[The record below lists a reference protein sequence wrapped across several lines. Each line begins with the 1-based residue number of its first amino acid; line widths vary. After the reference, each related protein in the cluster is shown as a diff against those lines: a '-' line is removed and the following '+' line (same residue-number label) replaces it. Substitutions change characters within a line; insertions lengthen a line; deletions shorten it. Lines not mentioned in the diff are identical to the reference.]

1 MGQEQHRSG
10 PGLRAAAEGE
20 TMSQRAPGKATRVEE
35 TAREQ
40 ERGPAPGKRAAS
52 ESGAPAGPVPPGAT
66 PAGMVVPSEQ
76 RAGDWAADARLLSA
90 MGLGELGS
98 SEDGAQREATSPKQS
113 SSPSPSGAVS
123 SSPSP
128 SPSGAVSSSRL
139 RSTAGGGGAAQAASD
154 SAEAGLAEEGGPSGP
169 AEPAMLPAGKE
180 RWGVFAAS
188 GKPYLVEPRGGRPGA
203 WVVRDWVA
211 AAPDRREG
219 KAGWSAPSRARELLA
234 ALGWVEPER
243 LEPASR
249 RVRFHF
255 TKPYDYLAL
264 DAAALHATGLPP
276 GVEAVAERGR
286 EGGLRF
292 TARLDDAS
300 LPDGTQHDVT
310 ANEEARIFRALSQL
324 TGLALD
330 PEGVSFLQT
339 RAQRLPYTTGSG
351 TLMAEWNRTVCRTL
365 FGFDAYERWLTGK
378 RAEARTAEAP
388 KLKLDNYY
396 QREIPG
402 ELTHSGDLVESGEP
416 VRFEVQVDWPRDTPN
431 PAFYDCPPMVTP
443 GKLGNVALLRCA
455 WRFERIP
462 ASAGAPEP
470 SAAQSTS
477 TAEAVHRLVLA
488 PGEASATFRVT
499 CEARFDEYFAPTTFT
514 REVVVLSSAAAMA
527 SLRSEAF
534 AGLGASDAARRGEA
548 WSGAGAPELLGA
560 QRQGAASRE
569 GASQAPA
576 EDLAARARA
585 TGRDQLIAVRAALAG
600 NPASADAVAAIDRE
614 LARQAE
620 TEKLLAADRRRGW
633 QPFQVRG
640 TYLSRT
646 EGVAS
651 GPLELHGTVH
661 VARHY
666 DSYPGDGPSTTQ
678 RLRNDQYVVQLRDLS
693 RRFEQEDFAFEGK
706 GGSFDEALRAA
717 FDELVVAYP
726 KGMVALEA
734 EQLASSDGPTSGE
747 AQLGGGTGK
756 VVGFQRSTET
766 LWKKAKEVVWDP
778 VASIAVNLGAIA
790 LMTLVP
796 ASAAIV
802 APAILAYN
810 TIPTVDHVAS
820 ETARGTLT
828 LGDFTTAAG
837 EVALNLLPLVGR
849 AKPFTAGWLL
859 VETANW
865 GGQAALMTA
874 TAVDLAHQLQAQQVV
889 ALAAEYQAF
898 LQLRQRSLPSDPNL
912 AAAEAEIRARAA
924 AVADVITE
932 QLWLQI
938 RDNGIVM
945 VTGSVVHNTSAHVR
959 TAVIERLARPA
970 EPAASSASAPR
981 GAEQPRAL
989 GGDGAAAG
997 GPPRAASGEPPP
1009 EAGEPPHRTTAEGAA
1024 PRPEGAPGARAVML
1038 LGDDLVMRELAR
1050 QVRPLPGYVDVI
1062 VHGSTDSFWVMRAD
1076 VDVSIDQRA
1085 FAAYLRK
1092 HGLEGQKIRLISCE
1106 TGKHPKSVAQHL
1118 ANQLKVE
1125 VLAPSDVTWLHGDG
1139 TLTIGHRTRGRGE
1152 WVPYQPKESQPRSTP
1167 LSPLEA
1173 ERRPR
1178 RPEDELDHEPPAHA
1192 GRAHHDQRARASS
1205 VSEAELTRL
1214 LGAPVVFDPKLSN
1227 GVEVEARR
1235 VDKLLGFDLEV
1246 KAVRIGADALLA
1258 DALAHAATI
1267 KSLERYNGVVGRLR
1281 RLADRLAAWLG
1292 KRPAAKFP
1300 HGSRAW
1306 KTQEEL
1312 TKLTALLTQRHAEL
1326 GQGRVDDHTLQEE
1339 IRFLSGRYDYHE
1351 ELLQSLEE
1359 GGGAA
1364 GGKMGGDFS
1373 LSAPDVGRV
1382 TEEAEAAGYR
1392 LPGAD
1397 QGVDPSWYYYRHK
1410 RHSPSEFE
1418 LVLKPTAPYD
1428 APSLQARIL
1437 SGRFVGFEKAER
1449 AQVAE
1454 IPYDMAPDEVVA
1466 HLRKTVGFKSYADML
1481 ERAGL
1486 ASRDVIDGIVRHVR
1500 SQRMTTGEPVTTDY
1514 VRHAVKEYFRPR
1526 LMERLLDP
1534 KRTDAESWRQLREL
1548 IDELPSS
1555 DRGNLA
1561 EEWYRGR
1568 HLPDAEARVGVGVER
1583 LSGEGAGQIESRV
1596 IDAVDGGTA
1605 VEIKDISSKI
1615 DEDQLG
1621 AYLDMLEGNLK
1632 TGVNGKKAPEI
1643 EKVKY
1648 VFTKTEGAIA
1658 NLKMFADKLA
1668 IKENVGRLSVEVFDW
1683 KGVRHIVTS
1692 QAQALQLLRQLTA
1705 TKGQS

>member
-1 MGQEQHRSG
+1 
-10 PGLRAAAEGE
+10 
-20 TMSQRAPGKATRVEE
+20 MSQRAPGKATRVEE
-35 TAREQ
+35 AAAEHAP
-40 ERGPAPGKRAAS
+40 GPAPGKRAAPA
-52 ESGAPAGPVPPGAT
+52 SGAPAGPVPPGAT
-66 PAGMVVPSEQ
+66 PAGMVMPSEQ
-76 RAGDWAADARLLSA
+76 RAGDWAADAQLLSA

-98 SEDGAQREATSPKQS
+98 SAEGAQQEATSPKQS
-113 SSPSPSGAVS
+113 SSPSPSGSAS
-123 SSPSP
+123 S
-128 SPSGAVSSSRL
+128 ARR
-139 RSTAGGGGAAQAASD
+139 RSTAGAAGAAQAASA
-154 SAEAGLAEEGGPSGP
+154 SAEAGLAEEGGPSG
-169 AEPAMLPAGKE
+169 AEEPAMLPAGKE

-203 WVVRDWVA
+203 WVVRDWVM
-211 AAPDRREG
+211 AAPDRQEG
-219 KAGWSAPSRARELLA
+219 KGGWSAPSRARELLA

-255 TKPYDYLAL
+255 TKPSDYLAL

-310 ANEEARIFRALSQL
+310 ANEEARIFRALSAL

-339 RAQRLPYTTGSG
+339 RAQRIPYTAGSG

-378 RAEARTAEAP
+378 RAEAKTIEAP
-388 KLKLDNYY
+388 KLALDNYY

-416 VRFEVQVDWPRDTPN
+416 VRFEVQVDWPRETPN

-470 SAAQSTS
+470 SAAQTTS

-488 PGEASATFRVT
+488 PGEASATFRIT

-514 REVVVLSSAAAMA
+514 RDVVVLSSAAAMA

-548 WSGAGAPELLGA
+548 WSGEGAPELIGA
-560 QRQGAASRE
+560 QRQGEGSRE
-569 GASQAPA
+569 GASPSPA

-585 TGRDQLIAVRAALAG
+585 TGREQLLAVRAALAA

-614 LARQAE
+614 LARQAG
-620 TEKLLAADRRRGW
+620 TEKLLAADRLRGW

-646 EGVAS
+646 EGVPS

-678 RLRNDQYVVQLRDLS
+678 RLRHDQYVVQLRDLS

-734 EQLASSDGPTSGE
+734 EQLASSDGPASGE

-756 VVGFQRSTET
+756 VIGFQRSTET

-796 ASAAIV
+796 ASAPIV

-820 ETARGTLT
+820 ERARGTLT
-828 LGDFTTAAG
+828 FGDFATAAG

-959 TAVIERLARPA
+959 AAVIERLARPA
-970 EPAASSASAPR
+970 EPAASSSPAPR
-981 GAEQPRAL
+981 GADRPRAL

-1009 EAGEPPHRTTAEGAA
+1009 EAAEAPHRTTAEGAA
-1024 PRPEGAPGARAVML
+1024 PGSAGAPAEARAAVML

-1062 VHGSTDSFWVMRAD
+1062 VHGSTDSFSVMRAD

-1125 VLAPSDVTWLHGDG
+1125 VLAPSDVTWLHSDG
-1139 TLTIGHRTRGRGE
+1139 TLTIGHRTRNAGE

-1167 LSPLEA
+1167 LSPLAA

-1178 RPEDELDHEPPAHA
+1178 RPEDEVDHQPPAHA

-1214 LGAPVVFDPKLSN
+1214 LGAPVVFDAKLRN

-1246 KAVRIGADALLA
+1246 KVVRLGADALLA
-1258 DALAHAATI
+1258 DALAHASTI
-1267 KSLERYNGVVGRLR
+1267 KSIERYNGVVGRLR
-1281 RLADRLAAWLG
+1281 RLADRLAAWFG
-1292 KRPAAKFP
+1292 KRAAAKFP

-1339 IRFLSGRYDYHE
+1339 IRFLSGRYAYHE
-1351 ELLQSLEE
+1351 EVLQSLEE
-1359 GGGAA
+1359 PGGAA
-1364 GGKMGGDFS
+1364 GGQAGGDFS
-1373 LSAPDVGRV
+1373 LSAPDLGRV

-1418 LVLKPTAPYD
+1418 LALKPTSPYD
-1428 APSLQARIL
+1428 APSLQARTL
-1437 SGRFVGFEKAER
+1437 SGRFVGFEKPER

-1454 IPYDMAPDEVVA
+1454 IPYDMAPDEVVT
-1466 HLRKTVGFKSYADML
+1466 HLRTTAGFKHYAEML
-1481 ERAGL
+1481 ERSGL

-1500 SQRMTTGEPVTTDY
+1500 SQRMTTGEPVTTDH

-1534 KRTDAESWRQLREL
+1534 KRTDVESWRQLREL

-1561 EEWYRGR
+1561 EDWYRGR
-1568 HLPDAEARVGVGVER
+1568 YLPDAEARVGVGVER
-1583 LSGEGAGQIESRV
+1583 MHGQSAGQIESRV

-1605 VEIKDISSKI
+1605 VEVKDISGKL

-1632 TGVNGKKAPEI
+1632 TGVSGKKAPEI

-1648 VFTKTEGAIA
+1648 VFTKTEGALA

-1683 KGVRHIVTS
+1683 QGDRHIVTS
-1692 QAQALQLLRQLTA
+1692 QDQALQLLRQLTA